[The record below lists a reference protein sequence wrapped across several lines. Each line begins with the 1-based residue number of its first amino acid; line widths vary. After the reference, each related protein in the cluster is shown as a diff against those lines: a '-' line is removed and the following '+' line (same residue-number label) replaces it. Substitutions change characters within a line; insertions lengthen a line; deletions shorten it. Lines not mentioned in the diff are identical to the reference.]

1 MRKRPSYWPA
11 ERRLFRDKAKRGLL
25 ATGAVWLL
33 SIVAAVLL
41 VSVPGH
47 PGP

>member
-11 ERRLFRDKAKRGLL
+11 ERRLFRDKAKRSLL

-33 SIVAAVLL
+33 SILAAVLL
-41 VSVPGH
+41 VSVLRQ